1 MSKRK
6 NDPVLNDYQKLKDE
20 MLIER
25 VDEIFRNQSDNYV
38 SAMEE
43 IGFEWHEEED
53 FEKQEED
60 AAKPENPNQRLLVDY
75 FEGKE
80 KLSDGVLEV
89 YFSERN
95 AEHPNYALVRKYF
108 KKANSSLKA
117 LLLFGLD
124 QRPTSIDLL
133 SDLAYFHE
141 YENILKE
148 LITRYTVACEKEGD
162 LSKFREIA
170 QDFCYATIPDG
181 FDALIALRELLPLNT
196 QKRENI
202 KFLIT
207 EHKNGKMND
216 RVIKF

>member
-1 MSKRK
+1 MSKKRK
-6 NDPVLNDYQKLKDE
+6 NSVLDDYLKLRDE
-20 MLIER
+20 MLIEK
-25 VDEIFRNQSDNYV
+25 VDELFRTQSDNYV

-43 IGFEWHEEED
+43 IGFQWHEEED

-60 AAKPENPNQRLLVDY
+60 AAKPENPYQRLLVDY

-80 KLSDGVLEV
+80 KLSDRILEV

-108 KKANSSLKA
+108 KKANSNLKA

-141 YENILKE
+141 YGNVLKE
-148 LITRYTVACEKEGD
+148 LIARYTFACEKED
-162 LSKFREIA
+162 ALSKFSELA
-170 QDFCYATIPDG
+170 QDFYYSTIPDG
-181 FDALIALRELLPLNT
+181 YDALHALRELFSSNT
-196 QKRENI
+196 QKRESI
-202 KFLIT
+202 ELLIA
-207 EHKNGKMND
+207 EHKD
-216 RVIKF
+216 RVVRF